1 MMQLPLAA
9 GQQGRQAFKLLS
21 GSSRLHEVLS
31 IEGLWQE
38 KRTHPIKRSAVDTSS
53 SWNANAT
60 ASSFARSTG
69 IQIGI

>member
-38 KRTHPIKRSAVDTSS
+38 KRTHPIKRSGYLFFLECKRHMIAKME
-53 SWNANAT
+53 
-60 ASSFARSTG
+60 F
-69 IQIGI
+69 